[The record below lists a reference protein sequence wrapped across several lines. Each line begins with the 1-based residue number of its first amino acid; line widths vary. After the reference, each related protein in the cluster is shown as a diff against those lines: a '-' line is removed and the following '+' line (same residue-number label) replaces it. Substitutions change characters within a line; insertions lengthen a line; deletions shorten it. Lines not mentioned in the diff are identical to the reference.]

1 MSTVGTGQQ
10 ARARRGADSGTRI
23 TLGEAHSF
31 LSQLVYVGS
40 FELLLSVTTEV
51 TESEVVGQDE
61 NDVGS
66 LLILDFLFLCK
77 RLLCSCYADKQRAT
91 EQ

>member
-51 TESEVVGQDE
+51 TESEVIGQDE

-66 LLILDFLFLCK
+66 LLILDFVPAMQTSNA
-77 RLLCSCYADKQRAT
+77 LLNNNF
-91 EQ
+91 

>member
-10 ARARRGADSGTRI
+10 ARARRGADGGTRI

-66 LLILDFLFLCK
+66 LLILDFLFVQAPVVF
-77 RLLCSCYADKQRAT
+77 LLCRQAT
-91 EQ
+91 RY